1 MSVSFEKKSKNEGIL
16 EFSVAKEEAQKALK
30 QAYKRIKKDISVPG
44 FRKGKVNY
52 QVFTKMFGEEALY
65 EDAIQFVLPAA
76 YQKAVEEED
85 LDVVGQPEFDISE
98 IGKNKDWLFK
108 ATVALKPEVKLGD
121 YKNLTVKKVDTDVKD
136 KEVQERL
143 EQAQENLA
151 ELTLKEGP
159 AEKGDTVVIDFEG
172 FKDGEAFEGGKG
184 ENHSLALGS
193 NSFIPGFEEQLEGVK
208 EGDEVTVNVTF
219 PEEYHVDDLAGQD
232 AEFKVKVH
240 EVKEKRVPELD
251 DEFAKDVDEEVS
263 SLDELKD
270 KYARELE
277 EAKER
282 QAKEEQDEEALR
294 KAVANAEIDDL
305 PQAMVDEEVDRQVN
319 HYLNEMQ
326 RQGIAPDM
334 YYQLTGSSEEDL
346 RKQFAEDADTRVKT
360 NLLLEKIVEAED
372 IKPDEDDLEAEIKNL
387 AETYNM
393 EEDKV
398 RDVVTADMLSQDI
411 ALKKAMALITDTA
424 EAK

>member
-1 MSVSFEKKSKNEGIL
+1 M
-16 EFSVAKEEAQKALK
+16 
-30 QAYKRIKKDISVPG
+30 
-44 FRKGKVNY
+44 
-52 QVFTKMFGEEALY
+52 
-65 EDAIQFVLPAA
+65 
-76 YQKAVEEED
+76 
-85 LDVVGQPEFDISE
+85 
-98 IGKNKDWLFK
+98 
-108 ATVALKPEVKLGD
+108 
-121 YKNLTVKKVDTDVKD
+121 
-136 KEVQERL
+136 
-143 EQAQENLA
+143 
-151 ELTLKEGP
+151 
-159 AEKGDTVVIDFEG
+159 
-172 FKDGEAFEGGKG
+172 
-184 ENHSLALGS
+184 
-193 NSFIPGFEEQLEGVK
+193 
-208 EGDEVTVNVTF
+208 
-219 PEEYHVDDLAGQD
+219 
-232 AEFKVKVH
+232 
-240 EVKEKRVPELD
+240 KEKRVPELD